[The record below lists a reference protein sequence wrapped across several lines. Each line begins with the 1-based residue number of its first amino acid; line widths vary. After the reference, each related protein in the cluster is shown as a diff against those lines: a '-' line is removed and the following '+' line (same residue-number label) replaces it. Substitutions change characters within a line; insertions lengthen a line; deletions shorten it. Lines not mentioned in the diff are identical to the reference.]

1 MNFKKK
7 LTAVFLGLTLIL
19 TNVASALAVD
29 YTDIPDDYW
38 AAEEIEDVVTKNII
52 PLYSDNT
59 FRPLEKVPRVDW
71 TAWLLKALG
80 LAQAPITAEPAY
92 SDVTMSTYGYS
103 DIARSDQFGLIYGYT
118 DGEFKPQRF
127 ITKCETASIM
137 SHITKDTEVDA
148 SMVKQFADYQQIPG
162 WGVVPF
168 AKAIKYGLYINYP
181 LETELNPNRELSRA
195 EAAVLLARLMK
206 ALGLVEDQYKAAQPE
221 EEPVAEEPAEYILAV
236 EHLDNYGRAV
246 VDRVS
251 ITNLRRIILAKNVF
265 KVSFLEPFNSKKH
278 KIGDVIPFYF
288 KKDVKTKEGTLII
301 PANTKLYATIEE
313 LRDKRWINKNA
324 EVYLHFTKMVFP
336 NGNEY
341 PFIARVLNNDEGVL
355 KENAWLK
362 PLEYTVAGAA
372 IGGAALGLP
381 IGAAND
387 RSGDGMAIGFPAGA
401 GAGLVAGFLTPGVN
415 FKARANEDVL
425 IELKVD
431 CSLYNDYSM
440 QYTSDETPVNNL
452 APAPQ
457 AQTQDQS
464 DVPAVDETSETVAPQ
479 AVSPATSTTET
490 SAPAASDIQ
499 E

>member
-1 MNFKKK
+1 MKSYNSLSEVNMIFKKK
-7 LTAVFLGLTLIL
+7 LAAIFLGLMLLL
-19 TNVASALAVD
+19 TSVSSALAKD

-38 AAEEIEDVVTKNII
+38 AAEEIEDVVTKQII
-52 PLYSDNT
+52 PLYGDNT
-59 FRPLEKVPRVDW
+59 FRPLERVPRVDW
-71 TAWLLKALG
+71 TGWLLKALG
-80 LAQAPITAEPAY
+80 LNNAPITAEPAY
-92 SDVTMSTYGYS
+92 SDVTMATYGYS

-148 SMVKQFADYQQIPG
+148 SVVKQFADYEQIPG
-162 WGVVPF
+162 WGVLPF
-168 AKAIKYGLYINYP
+168 SKAIKYGLYVNYP
-181 LETELNPNRELSRA
+181 LETELNPNRELNRA

-206 ALGLVEDQYKAAQPE
+206 ALGLVEDQYKAEEPA
-221 EEPVAEEPAEYILAV
+221 EEPVAEEPAEYVLSV
-236 EHLDNYGRAV
+236 EHLDDYGKAV

-265 KVSFLEPFNSKKH
+265 RVSFVEPFNSKKH
-278 KIGDVIPFYF
+278 QIGDVIPFYF
-288 KKDVKTKEGTLII
+288 KKDVVTKEGTLII

-313 LRDKRWINKNA
+313 LRDKKWVNKNA

-355 KENAWLK
+355 RENFWLK

-372 IGGAALGLP
+372 IGGAAIGLP

-401 GAGLVAGFLTPGVN
+401 GAGLIAGFLTPGVN
-415 FKARANEDVL
+415 FKAKANEDVL
-425 IELKVD
+425 VELKVD
-431 CSLYNDYSM
+431 CSLYNDYV
-440 QYTSDETPVNNL
+440 T
-452 APAPQ
+452 
-457 AQTQDQS
+457 QT
-464 DVPAVDETSETVAPQ
+464 TT
-479 AVSPATSTTET
+479 TTTTET
-490 SAPAASDIQ
+490 TTVPVEDAQ
-499 E
+499 

>member
-1 MNFKKK
+1 MKSYNSLSEVNMIFKKK
-7 LTAVFLGLTLIL
+7 LAALFLGLMLLL
-19 TNVASALAVD
+19 TSVSSALAKD

-38 AAEEIEDVVTKNII
+38 AAEEIEDVVTKQII
-52 PLYSDNT
+52 PLYGDNT
-59 FRPLEKVPRVDW
+59 FRPLERVPRVDW
-71 TAWLLKALG
+71 TGWLLKALG
-80 LAQAPITAEPAY
+80 LSNAPITAEPAY
-92 SDVTMSTYGYS
+92 SDVTMATYGYS

-148 SMVKQFADYQQIPG
+148 SVVKQFADYEQIPG
-162 WGVVPF
+162 WGVLPF
-168 AKAIKYGLYINYP
+168 SKAIKYGLYVNYP
-181 LETELNPNRELSRA
+181 LETELNPNRELNRA

-206 ALGLVEDQYKAAQPE
+206 ALGLVEDQYKAEEPA
-221 EEPVAEEPAEYILAV
+221 EEPVAEEPAEYVLSV
-236 EHLDNYGRAV
+236 EHLDDYGKAV

-265 KVSFLEPFNSKKH
+265 RVSFVEPFNSKKH
-278 KIGDVIPFYF
+278 QIGDVIPFYF
-288 KKDVKTKEGTLII
+288 KKDVVTKEGTLII

-313 LRDKRWINKNA
+313 LRDKKWVNKNA

-355 KENAWLK
+355 RENFWLK

-372 IGGAALGLP
+372 IGGAAIGLP

-401 GAGLVAGFLTPGVN
+401 GAGLIAGFLTPGVN
-415 FKARANEDVL
+415 FKAKANEDVL
-425 IELKVD
+425 VELKVD
-431 CSLYNDYSM
+431 CSLYNDYV
-440 QYTSDETPVNNL
+440 T
-452 APAPQ
+452 
-457 AQTQDQS
+457 QT
-464 DVPAVDETSETVAPQ
+464 TT
-479 AVSPATSTTET
+479 TTTTET
-490 SAPAASDIQ
+490 TTVPVEDAQ
-499 E
+499 